1 MGPIFCIY
9 FFLCCINEAMYL
21 DKNNTNSHVSHSI
34 SRCYLFHIPCQNS
47 LLHIL
52 QLPLHQRLHTLLLFL
67 LSRQSLSLRR
77 SKNRGSIFFQK
88 IASNANLFLAAYTT
102 QKSPVSSSAPYARQP
117 LIVAQLSTPEVG
129 LPARRAGSLRSLEA
143 WILLLGNIY
152 IDSM

>member
-1 MGPIFCIY
+1 MGPIVCIFCIY
-9 FFLCCINEAMYL
+9 FFLCCINEVMYL

-67 LSRQSLSLRR
+67 ISRQSLSLRR

-102 QKSPVSSSAPYARQP
+102 QKSPVFQLRTICQTAVDRRSAFHARGRAPSATSWFITIVRGLDFAARQH
-117 LIVAQLSTPEVG
+117 L
-129 LPARRAGSLRSLEA
+129 
-143 WILLLGNIY
+143 Y
-152 IDSM
+152 